1 MEDQIHSEYGTFAS
15 SSALEGDIDY
25 SNQPKL
31 GTATKK
37 FVLEEK
43 KSACII
49 STCSIRLL
57 ELLVYVEGGARCS
70 QLIKWAWLD
79 VISQ

>member
-1 MEDQIHSEYGTFAS
+1 MAHLPVA
-15 SSALEGDIDY
+15 ALWKEI
-25 SNQPKL
+25 STIPISPKL
-31 GTATKK
+31 EQLKK
-37 FVLEEK
+37 FVMEEK
-43 KSACII
+43 NSACIN